1 MVIQT
6 VKFKSLKFIRRNI
19 NPNMHRIIIPVDF
32 SESSLRAARFASE
45 MLAGKQDAVAI
56 IYNNYE
62 TEDDH
67 GICINYLESLK
78 KEFLKKG
85 VFTVELEH
93 EMGGDLVDN
102 ITRLV
107 QSYRATLVV
116 MGITGRS
123 AVQQAMF
130 GSNTLRLV
138 DKNLY
143 PVLIIPPD
151 STYNGINNVAFASD
165 FKNIEDTTPSDL
177 IKSVLE
183 MFNPK
188 LHIVNISSEHYVSIT
203 EEIQQGKEKFNE
215 LFKNY
220 KPEFYFISR
229 NDFLEAMDNFV
240 ADYKIDMLITIPKHQ
255 SNTTSPFK
263 TSRTKQLAYHSHIPI
278 LAAHE

>member
-1 MVIQT
+1 
-6 VKFKSLKFIRRNI
+6 
-19 NPNMHRIIIPVDF
+19 MHRVIIPVDF
-32 SESSLRAARFASE
+32 SETSLRAARYAAR
-45 MLAGKQDAVAI
+45 MLAGNRDATAI

-67 GICINYLESLK
+67 DICINYLESLK
-78 KEFLKKG
+78 KEFLKTG
-85 VFTVELEH
+85 VLTVQLDH
-93 EMGGDLVDN
+93 EMGGDLIDN

-107 QSYRATLVV
+107 QSYRATLVI

-123 AVQQAMF
+123 VVQQVMI
-130 GSNTLRLV
+130 GSNTLKLV

-143 PVLIIPPD
+143 PVLIIPPEA
-151 STYNGINNVAFASD
+151 TYSGIKNVAFASD

-177 IKSVLE
+177 INSVLE

-188 LHIVNISSEHYVSIT
+188 LHIVNVSREHYVSIT
-203 EEIQQGKEKFNE
+203 ENIKQGKEIFIK
-215 LFKNY
+215 LFGNY
-220 KPEFYFISR
+220 NPKFYFISR

-240 ADYKIDMLITIPKHQ
+240 TDNNIDVLITIPKHQ
-255 SNTTSPFK
+255 SNTTSLFK

>member
-1 MVIQT
+1 
-6 VKFKSLKFIRRNI
+6 
-19 NPNMHRIIIPVDF
+19 MHRIIIPVDF
-32 SESSLRAARFASE
+32 SESSLRAARFAAE
-45 MLAGKQDAVAI
+45 MLLGKQDAVAI

-85 VFTVELEH
+85 VFAVELEH

-130 GSNTLRLV
+130 SSNTLRLV

-151 STYNGINNVAFASD
+151 SAFNGINNVAFASD

-177 IKSVLE
+177 INSVLE

-203 EEIQQGKEKFNE
+203 EEIKQGKEKFNA

-240 ADYKIDMLITIPKHQ
+240 TDYKIDMLITIPKHQ
-255 SNTTSPFK
+255 SNTTSLFK